1 MCRESGGASLQIN
14 WEAGDGGATKCDR
27 KPVQE
32 TVELLHRQSS
42 GSMPYLQGGSHITAG
57 EGCSEEKGGVRKG
70 GEGAEGGADSTVD
83 GNCARARVG

>member
-32 TVELLHRQSS
+32 TVELLHCQSS

-57 EGCSEEKGGVRKG
+57 KGCSEEKGGVRKG
-70 GEGAEGGADSTVD
+70 GEEW
-83 GNCARARVG
+83 